1 LTDFV
6 ASATLWLETTFHAE
20 VAVAH
25 NFYAEINLHFVWHTG
40 DNRPI
45 LTPPC
50 EAVVYDAIRRKAASF
65 RGVLVRAIGG
75 TEDHVHVA
83 VSIPPTL
90 LISEF
95 VGQLKGYS
103 TWCVNQSSVLAGEHF
118 SWQIGYGVVA
128 FGTRDLKWV
137 VGYIA
142 RQKEHHARGTTFAR
156 LETSEGSED
165 TSRGPAVERQPED
178 DSLSD
183 GT

>member
-1 LTDFV
+1 LTGSV
-6 ASATLWLETTFHAE
+6 VTATLWLETTFHAE

-45 LTPPC
+45 LTPAC
-50 EAVVYDAIRRKAASF
+50 EAVVYDAIRRKAASL

-103 TWCVNQSSVLAGEHF
+103 TWCVNQSSVLAGERF
-118 SWQIGYGVVA
+118 SWQAGYGVVT
-128 FGTRDLKWV
+128 FGTRDLQWV

-142 RQKEHHARGTTFAR
+142 RQKEHHAKGMTFPR
-156 LETSEGSED
+156 LETSTAGDD
-165 TSRGPAVERQPED
+165 TSGGTVAEGKQED
-178 DSLSD
+178 DVWN